1 MVLAV
6 GALLVVGAACS
17 DDDDEGG
24 GVFGGGGNGGGEVP
38 GQSGDGGG
46 GFGDVGGGDGG
57 GGDQGGGG
65 GGFTDASMG
74 TFVDQ
79 CANFPGATTG
89 LCECAWGEITGS
101 VSESEY
107 AAFEEQFLSDPT
119 TPLPGWLTDA
129 VAGCSDDN

>member
-6 GALLVVGAACS
+6 GALLVMGAGCS

-38 GQSGDGGG
+38 GQSRDQGDFG
-46 GFGDVGGGDGG
+46 GDV
-57 GGDQGGGG
+57 GGG
-65 GGFTDASMG
+65 GGFTDASQG
-74 TFVDQ
+74 TFESN
-79 CANFPGATTG
+79 CANFPGATPG
-89 LCECAWGEITGS
+89 LCECAWGRITS
-101 VSESEY
+101 TVAESEY
-107 AAFEEQFLSDPT
+107 AAFEEQFLADPS